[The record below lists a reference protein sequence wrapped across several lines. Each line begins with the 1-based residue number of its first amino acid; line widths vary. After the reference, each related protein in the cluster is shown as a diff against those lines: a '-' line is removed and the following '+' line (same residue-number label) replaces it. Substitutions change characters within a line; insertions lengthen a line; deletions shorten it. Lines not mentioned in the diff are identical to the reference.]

1 LNTTITDE
9 GPFEKLVTLQIPE
22 TEIDKSKSGAARK
35 LARELKIPGFRPG
48 KAPRPV
54 VEATVGADRLRSE
67 AIEELLPTAVTEA
80 LSELELE
87 PAVTPS
93 VESMRDIEEGLE
105 VDVRVTIW
113 PTLETVPHY
122 DGRNVE
128 VTTPEVTEEEIT
140 ENVDRMREQFAE
152 LESVERSATT
162 GDYVSINLSATD
174 GDQSVEEAATED
186 LLYEVGSGSFIDGI
200 DPELEG
206 ASAGEIVS
214 FSAPLPDGFGDRAGH
229 TVNFKALVKEVK
241 QKRLPELTDDWVDD
255 VTEYETVEQLTESLR
270 ARIQQMKLSAARNEF
285 RVKLL
290 DLLLDEAEIEIP
302 GAILDG
308 EIESIFHSFSH
319 RLESQKIS
327 IADYLQI
334 TGQDQQAFIDDLRSQ
349 ADRNVRTNVLLDA
362 VIPAAN
368 LVLDEREYKELVGV
382 LGSQTNTDVDEL
394 VARLA
399 ETNQEKELRSD
410 ILRRKA
416 LDALLEAAV
425 AVDSQGKPVDLS
437 PVEEPIEDSGD
448 EAADEEPLE
457 DADDV

>member
-1 LNTTITDE
+1 MNTTITDE

-308 EIESIFHSFSH
+308 EMESIFHSFSH

>member
-1 LNTTITDE
+1 MNTTMTDE

-22 TEIDKSKSGAARK
+22 TEIDKAKSGAARK

-80 LSELELE
+80 LSELALQ

-93 VESMRDIEEGLE
+93 VETMRDIEEGLE
-105 VDVRVTIW
+105 VDVRVTMW
-113 PTLETVPHY
+113 PTLEAVPHY

-128 VTTPEVTEEEIT
+128 VATPDVTEEEIT

-152 LESVERSATT
+152 LESVERAAVT

-174 GDQSVEEAATED
+174 GDQSVEEAAAED

-200 DPELEG
+200 DSELEG

-214 FSAPLPDGFGDRAGH
+214 FSAPLPDGFGDRAGR

-241 QKRLPELTDDWVDD
+241 QKRLPELTDEWVDD

-270 ARIQQMKLSAARNEF
+270 ARIQQMKMNAARNEF

-302 GAILDG
+302 AAIIDG
-308 EIESIFHSFSH
+308 EMESIFHSFSH

-368 LVLDEREYKELVGV
+368 LGLEEGEYRDLVGA

-425 AVDSQGKPVDLS
+425 AVDSQGQPVDLS

-448 EAADEEPLE
+448 EASDEEPLE

>member
-308 EIESIFHSFSH
+308 EMESIFHSFSH

>member
-1 LNTTITDE
+1 MNTTMTDQ

-93 VESMRDIEEGLE
+93 VENMRDIEEGVE

-113 PTLETVPHY
+113 PTLDTVPHY

-128 VTTPEVTEEEIT
+128 VTTTEVTDEEIT

-174 GDQSVEEAATED
+174 GDQSVEEAAAED

-206 ASAGEIVS
+206 ASAGEIIS
-214 FSAPLPDGFGDRAGH
+214 FSAPLPDGFGDRAGQ
-229 TVNFKALVKEVK
+229 TVDFKALVKEVK
-241 QKRLPELTDDWVDD
+241 QKRLPELTDEWVDD
-255 VTEYETVEQLTESLR
+255 VTEYETVEQLSESLR

-302 GAILDG
+302 GAIVDG
-308 EIESIFHSFSH
+308 EMESIFHSFSH

-368 LVLDEREYKELVGV
+368 LVLDEGEYRDLVGA

-425 AVDSQGKPVDLS
+425 AVDSQGQPVDLS

-448 EAADEEPLE
+448 EASDEEPLE